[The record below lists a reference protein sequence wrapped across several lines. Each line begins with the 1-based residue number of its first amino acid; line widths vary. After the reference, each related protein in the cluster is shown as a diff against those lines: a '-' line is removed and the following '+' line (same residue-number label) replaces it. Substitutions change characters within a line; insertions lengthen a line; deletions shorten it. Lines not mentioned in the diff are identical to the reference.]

1 MRRRSCSPIGA
12 RMQHAWTLS
21 QSEGT
26 EGGAKVT
33 RRRRFTGIWHL
44 LHTCVVCHHGRRE
57 GPSRE
62 ERSAVRESVRLL
74 FARYAYGAAG
84 VACTLRARFD
94 G

>member
-44 LHTCVVCHHGRRE
+44 LHTCVVCRVIMADARVRRVKRGARCVKVYMGRQ
-57 GPSRE
+57 
-62 ERSAVRESVRLL
+62 V
-74 FARYAYGAAG
+74 
-84 VACTLRARFD
+84 
-94 G
+94 